1 MVFYFD
7 VYYKVENS
15 KIMGRLST
23 FIIAH
28 SILSAREELNARL
41 KEYHKEFDLNVYS
54 VKFRGC
60 DTL

>member
-1 MVFYFD
+1 MIFYFD
-7 VYYKVENS
+7 VYYRTDNKKS
-15 KIMGRLST
+15 FGRLST

-28 SILSAREELNARL
+28 SILSAREKLIARL
-41 KEYHKEFDLNVYS
+41 QEYHKEFDINVYS